1 MDAIPFLDP
10 IFREVIIA
18 CMIVISKV
26 FPGMKNVFFENYF
39 FLLFLVTEETER
51 GKREWEE
58 MRLTKIENP
67 QGEWMRK
74 RTK

>member
-26 FPGMKNVFFENYF
+26 FPGMKNVFLKITFFFFFGNRRDREGKERVREN
-39 FLLFLVTEETER
+39 EDN
-51 GKREWEE
+51 KD
-58 MRLTKIENP
+58 
-67 QGEWMRK
+67 
-74 RTK
+74 